1 MFFPIVDK
9 RELNNLLNDPKE
21 NSLVVVIMW
30 LAQVIAAG
38 TSLSKAEQDKYSGE
52 I

>member
-1 MFFPIVDK
+1 MIFPIVDK
-9 RELNNLLNDPKE
+9 QELNNLLEDPKE
-21 NSLVVVIMW
+21 NTLVVAIMW

-38 TSLSKAEQDKYSGE
+38 SCMSKTASDKYSGE

>member
-1 MFFPIVDK
+1 MFFPIVNK
-9 RELNNLLNDPKE
+9 QELNDLLNDPKE
-21 NSLVVVIMW
+21 NKLVVAIMW

-38 TSLSKAEQDKYSGE
+38 SCMPAKTRDKYSGE